1 MTKIIHV
8 NKKILNLAIPNI
20 ISNITVPLLGMVDLA
35 IVGHLGNETYI
46 AAIALGGMIFNF
58 IYWNFSF
65 LRMSTSGFTAQA
77 YGAEN
82 NRRIMQ
88 ILVRGITIA
97 IVAAL
102 LLLLLQRPIAWFSRS
117 IIDSGTETM
126 NLALDYFFIRIWAVP
141 ATLMLYVT
149 NGWFIGMQNAKTPMY
164 VALLSNVVNILF
176 SSLFALVLNMG
187 IQGVAL
193 GTVVAQYCGL
203 LLSIILFLKDYRP
216 LLAAVEIRQSL
227 VIHEMKNFFKV
238 NVDIFLRNICV
249 IAVFTFIPY
258 ISASMGDRILAVN
271 TLLLQLFMLFSYI
284 MDGFAYAGEA
294 STGRFIGAKN
304 NQSLQKAIKYLLI
317 WGAILAFSFTAIF
330 FATGDKILYILT
342 DNASI
347 IKDTMKYIHWTIL
360 IPIAGFAAFLFDGIY
375 IGATASKAM
384 RNIVVI
390 STILFFVIYYLFET
404 KLGNNSLWIALLLF
418 LTLRSILMW
427 SLNQKVLG
435 LRKN

>member
-1 MTKIIHV
+1 M

-46 AAIALGGMIFNF
+46 AAIALGGLIFNF

-294 STGRFIGAKN
+294 LTGRFIGAKN
-304 NQSLQKAIKYLLI
+304 HSSLQKAIKYLLI
-317 WGAILAFSFTAIF
+317 WSAILAFSFTFLF
-330 FATGDKILYILT
+330 FAAGDKILYILT

-347 IKDTMKYIHWTIL
+347 IKDAMKYIHWTIL
-360 IPIAGFAAFLFDGIY
+360 VPIAGFAAFLFDGVY

-384 RNIVVI
+384 RNIVVLA
-390 STILFFVIYYLFET
+390 TILFFAIYYLFET
-404 KLGNNSLWIALLLF
+404 KLGNNGLWIALLLF

>member
-1 MTKIIHV
+1 M

-35 IVGHLGNETYI
+35 IVGHLGKETYI

-97 IVAAL
+97 LVAAFI
-102 LLLLLQRPIAWFSRS
+102 LLLLQRPIAWFSRS
-117 IIDSGTETM
+117 IIDSGTPTI
-126 NLALDYFFIRIWAVP
+126 NLALDYFFVRIWAVP
-141 ATLMLYVT
+141 ATLTLYVT

-164 VALLSNVVNILF
+164 VTLVSNVANILF

-203 LLSIILFLKDYRP
+203 LLSIVLFFKDYRP
-216 LLAAVEIRQSL
+216 LLATVEIPQSL
-227 VIHEMKNFFKV
+227 VLNEMKNFFKV
-238 NVDIFLRNICV
+238 NIDIFLRNICV

-294 STGRFIGAKN
+294 LTGRFIGAKHYP
-304 NQSLQKAIKYLLI
+304 SLQKAINYLLI
-317 WGAILAFSFTAIF
+317 WGAIIAFSYTALF
-330 FATGDKILYILT
+330 FVAGDKILYILT
-342 DNASI
+342 DNISI
-347 IKDTMKYIHWTIL
+347 IKEAMKYIHWIIL
-360 IPIAGFAAFLFDGIY
+360 VPIAGFAAFLFDGIY

-390 STILFFVIYYLFET
+390 ATILFFMIYYLFES
-404 KLGNNSLWIALLLF
+404 KLENNGIWIALLLF
-418 LTLRSILMW
+418 LTIRSILMW
-427 SLNQKVLG
+427 SFNQKVLG

>member
-1 MTKIIHV
+1 M

-35 IVGHLGNETYI
+35 IVGHLGKETYI

-97 IVAAL
+97 LVAAFI
-102 LLLLLQRPIAWFSRS
+102 LLLLQRPIAWFSRS
-117 IIDSGTETM
+117 IIDSGTPTI
-126 NLALDYFFIRIWAVP
+126 NLALDYFFVRIWAVP
-141 ATLMLYVT
+141 ATLTLYVT

-164 VALLSNVVNILF
+164 VTLVSNVANILF

-203 LLSIILFLKDYRP
+203 LLSIVLFFKNYRP
-216 LLAAVEIRQSL
+216 LLAAVEIPQSL
-227 VIHEMKNFFKV
+227 VLNEMKNFFKV
-238 NVDIFLRNICV
+238 NIDIFLRNICV

-294 STGRFIGAKN
+294 LTGRFIGAKN
-304 NQSLQKAIKYLLI
+304 YPSLQKAINYLLI
-317 WGAILAFSFTAIF
+317 WGAILAFSFTALF
-330 FATGDKILYILT
+330 FVAGDKILYILT
-342 DNASI
+342 DNISI
-347 IKDTMKYIHWTIL
+347 IKEAMKYIHWIIL
-360 IPIAGFAAFLFDGIY
+360 VPIAGFAAFLFDGIY

-390 STILFFVIYYLFET
+390 ATILFFMIYYLFES
-404 KLGNNSLWIALLLF
+404 KLENNGIWTALLLF
-418 LTLRSILMW
+418 LTIRSILMW
-427 SLNQKVLG
+427 SFNQKVLG

>member
-1 MTKIIHV
+1 M

-35 IVGHLGNETYI
+35 IVGHLGKETYI

-97 IVAAL
+97 LVAAFI
-102 LLLLLQRPIAWFSRS
+102 LLLLQRPIAWFSRS
-117 IIDSGTETM
+117 IIDSGTPTI
-126 NLALDYFFIRIWAVP
+126 NLALDYFFVRIWAVP
-141 ATLMLYVT
+141 ATLTLYVT

-164 VALLSNVVNILF
+164 VTLVSNVANILF

-203 LLSIILFLKDYRP
+203 LLSIVLFFKDYRP
-216 LLAAVEIRQSL
+216 LLATVEIPQSL
-227 VIHEMKNFFKV
+227 VLNEMKNFFKV
-238 NVDIFLRNICV
+238 NIDIFLRNICV

-294 STGRFIGAKN
+294 LTGRFIGAKN
-304 NQSLQKAIKYLLI
+304 YPSLQKAINYLLI
-317 WGAILAFSFTAIF
+317 WGAILAFSFTALF
-330 FATGDKILYILT
+330 FVAGDKILYILT
-342 DNASI
+342 DNISI
-347 IKDTMKYIHWTIL
+347 IKEAMKYIHWIIL
-360 IPIAGFAAFLFDGIY
+360 VPIAGFAAFLFDGIY

-390 STILFFVIYYLFET
+390 ATILFFMIYYLFES
-404 KLGNNSLWIALLLF
+404 KLENNGIWIALLLF
-418 LTLRSILMW
+418 LTIRSILMW
-427 SLNQKVLG
+427 SFNQKVLG

>member
-1 MTKIIHV
+1 M

-35 IVGHLGNETYI
+35 IVGHLGKETYI

-97 IVAAL
+97 LVAAFI
-102 LLLLLQRPIAWFSRS
+102 LLLLQRPIAWFSRS

-126 NLALDYFFIRIWAVP
+126 NLALDYFFVRIWAVP
-141 ATLMLYVT
+141 ATLTLYVT

-164 VALLSNVVNILF
+164 VTLVSNVANILF

-203 LLSIILFLKDYRP
+203 LLSIVLFFKNYRP
-216 LLAAVEIRQSL
+216 LLAAVEIPQSL
-227 VIHEMKNFFKV
+227 VLNEMKNFFKV
-238 NVDIFLRNICV
+238 NIDIFLRNICV

-294 STGRFIGAKN
+294 LTGRFIGAKN
-304 NQSLQKAIKYLLI
+304 YPSLQKAINYLLI
-317 WGAILAFSFTAIF
+317 WGAILAFSFTALF
-330 FATGDKILYILT
+330 FVAGDKILYILT
-342 DNASI
+342 DNISI
-347 IKDTMKYIHWTIL
+347 IKEAMKYIHWIIL
-360 IPIAGFAAFLFDGIY
+360 VPIAGFAAFLFDGIY

-390 STILFFVIYYLFET
+390 ATILFFMIYYLFES
-404 KLGNNSLWIALLLF
+404 KLENNGIWIALLLF
-418 LTLRSILMW
+418 LTIRSILMW
-427 SLNQKVLG
+427 SFNQKVLG

>member
-1 MTKIIHV
+1 M

-20 ISNITVPLLGMVDLA
+20 ISNITIPLLGMVDLA
-35 IVGHLGNETYI
+35 ILGHLGNETYI

-82 NRRIMQ
+82 NRGIMQ

-97 IVAAL
+97 LVAAL
-102 LLLLLQRPIAWFSRS
+102 LLILLQRPIAWFSRS

-126 NLALDYFFIRIWAVP
+126 NFALDYFFVRIWAVP

-164 VALLSNVVNILF
+164 VALVSNVANILF
-176 SSLFALVLNMG
+176 SCLFALVLNMG

-203 LLSIILFLKDYRP
+203 LLSIVLFLKDYRP

-227 VIHEMKNFFKV
+227 VIDEMKNFFKV
-238 NVDIFLRNICV
+238 NIDIFLRNLCV

-258 ISASMGDRILAVN
+258 VSASMGDRILAVN

-294 STGRFIGAKN
+294 LTGRFIGAKN
-304 NQSLQKAIKYLLI
+304 HSSLQKAIKYLLI
-317 WGAILAFSFTAIF
+317 WSAILAFSFTFLF
-330 FATGDKILYILT
+330 FAAGDKILYILT

-347 IKDTMKYIHWTIL
+347 IKDAMKYIHWTIL
-360 IPIAGFAAFLFDGIY
+360 VPIAGFAAFLFDGVY

-384 RNIVVI
+384 RNIVVLA
-390 STILFFVIYYLFET
+390 TILFFAIYYLFET
-404 KLGNNSLWIALLLF
+404 KLGNNGLWIALLLF

>member
-1 MTKIIHV
+1 M

-20 ISNITVPLLGMVDLA
+20 ISNITIPLLGMVDLA
-35 IVGHLGNETYI
+35 ILGHLGNETYI

-82 NRRIMQ
+82 NRGIMQ

-97 IVAAL
+97 LVAAL
-102 LLLLLQRPIAWFSRS
+102 LLILLQRPIAWFSRS

-126 NLALDYFFIRIWAVP
+126 NFALDYFFVRIWAVP

-164 VALLSNVVNILF
+164 VALVSNVANILF
-176 SSLFALVLNMG
+176 SCLFALVLNMG

-203 LLSIILFLKDYRP
+203 LLSIILFLKAYRP
-216 LLAAVEIRQSL
+216 LLAAVEIRKSL
-227 VIHEMKNFFKV
+227 VLHEMKNFFKV
-238 NVDIFLRNICV
+238 NIDIFLRNICV

-271 TLLLQLFMLFSYI
+271 TLLMQLFMLFSYI

-294 STGRFIGAKN
+294 LTGRFIGAKN
-304 NQSLQKAIKYLLI
+304 HSSLQKAIKYLLI
-317 WGAILAFSFTAIF
+317 WSAILAFSFTFLF
-330 FATGDKILYILT
+330 FAAGDKILYILT

-347 IKDTMKYIHWTIL
+347 IKDAMKYIHWTIL
-360 IPIAGFAAFLFDGIY
+360 VPIAGFAAFLFDGVY

-384 RNIVVI
+384 RNIVVLA
-390 STILFFVIYYLFET
+390 TILFFAIYYLFET
-404 KLGNNSLWIALLLF
+404 KLGNNGLWIALLLF

>member
-1 MTKIIHV
+1 M

-20 ISNITVPLLGMVDLA
+20 ISNITIPLLGMVDLA
-35 IVGHLGNETYI
+35 ILGHLGNETYI

-82 NRRIMQ
+82 NRGIMQ

-97 IVAAL
+97 LVAAL
-102 LLLLLQRPIAWFSRS
+102 LLILLQRPIAWFSRS

-126 NLALDYFFIRIWAVP
+126 NFALDYFFVRIWAVP

-164 VALLSNVVNILF
+164 VALVSNVANILF
-176 SSLFALVLNMG
+176 SCLFALVLNMG

-203 LLSIILFLKDYRP
+203 LLSIVLFLKDYRP

-227 VIHEMKNFFKV
+227 VIDEMKNFFKV
-238 NVDIFLRNICV
+238 NIDIFLRNLCV

-258 ISASMGDRILAVN
+258 VSASMGDRILAVN

-294 STGRFIGAKN
+294 LTGRFIGAKN
-304 NQSLQKAIKYLLI
+304 HSSLQKAIKYLLI
-317 WGAILAFSFTAIF
+317 WSAILAFSFTFLF
-330 FATGDKILYILT
+330 FAAGDKILYILT

-347 IKDTMKYIHWTIL
+347 IKDAMKYIHWTIL
-360 IPIAGFAAFLFDGIY
+360 VPIAGFAAFLFDGIY

-384 RNIVVI
+384 RNIVVLA
-390 STILFFVIYYLFET
+390 TILFFAIYYLFET
-404 KLGNNSLWIALLLF
+404 KLGNNGLWIALLLF

>member
-1 MTKIIHV
+1 M

-294 STGRFIGAKN
+294 LTGRFIGAKN

-317 WGAILAFSFTAIF
+317 WGAILAFSFTALF
-330 FATGDKILYILT
+330 FAAGDKILYILT

>member
-1 MTKIIHV
+1 M

-20 ISNITVPLLGMVDLA
+20 ISNITIPLLGMVDLA
-35 IVGHLGNETYI
+35 ILGHLGNETYI

-77 YGAEN
+77 YGTEN
-82 NRRIMQ
+82 NRGIMQ

-97 IVAAL
+97 LVAAL
-102 LLLLLQRPIAWFSRS
+102 LLILLQRPIAWFSRS

-126 NLALDYFFIRIWAVP
+126 NFALDYFFVRIWAVP

-164 VALLSNVVNILF
+164 VALVSNVANILF
-176 SSLFALVLNMG
+176 SCLFALVLNMG

-203 LLSIILFLKDYRP
+203 LLSIVLFLKDYRP

-227 VIHEMKNFFKV
+227 VIDEMKNFFKV
-238 NVDIFLRNICV
+238 NIDIFLRNLCV

-258 ISASMGDRILAVN
+258 VSASMGDRILAVN

-294 STGRFIGAKN
+294 LTGRFIGAKN
-304 NQSLQKAIKYLLI
+304 HSSLQKAIKYLLI
-317 WGAILAFSFTAIF
+317 WSAILAFSFTFLF
-330 FATGDKILYILT
+330 FAAGDKILYILT

-347 IKDTMKYIHWTIL
+347 IKDAMKYIHWTIL
-360 IPIAGFAAFLFDGIY
+360 VPIAGFAAFLFDGVY

-384 RNIVVI
+384 RNIVVLA
-390 STILFFVIYYLFET
+390 TILFFAIYYLFET
-404 KLGNNSLWIALLLF
+404 KLGNNGLWIALLLF

>member
-1 MTKIIHV
+1 V

-20 ISNITVPLLGMVDLA
+20 ISNITIPLLGMVDLA
-35 IVGHLGNETYI
+35 ILGHLGNETYI

-82 NRRIMQ
+82 NRGIMQ

-97 IVAAL
+97 LVAAL
-102 LLLLLQRPIAWFSRS
+102 LLILLQRPIAWFSRS

-126 NLALDYFFIRIWAVP
+126 NFALDYFFVRIWAVP

-164 VALLSNVVNILF
+164 VALVSNVANILF
-176 SSLFALVLNMG
+176 SCLFALVLNMG

-203 LLSIILFLKDYRP
+203 LLSIVLFLKDYRP

-227 VIHEMKNFFKV
+227 VIDEMKNFFKV
-238 NVDIFLRNICV
+238 NIDIFLRNLCV

-258 ISASMGDRILAVN
+258 VSASMGDRILAVN

-294 STGRFIGAKN
+294 LTGRFIGAKN
-304 NQSLQKAIKYLLI
+304 HSSLQKAIKYLLI
-317 WGAILAFSFTAIF
+317 WSAILAFSFTFLF
-330 FATGDKILYILT
+330 FAAGDKILYILT

-347 IKDTMKYIHWTIL
+347 IKDAMKYIHWTIL
-360 IPIAGFAAFLFDGIY
+360 VPIAGFAAFLFDGVY

-384 RNIVVI
+384 RNIVVLA
-390 STILFFVIYYLFET
+390 TILFFPIYYLFET
-404 KLGNNSLWIALLLF
+404 KLGNNGLWIALLLF

>member
-1 MTKIIHV
+1 M

-82 NRRIMQ
+82 NRDIMQ
-88 ILVRGITIA
+88 ILVRGIA
-97 IVAAL
+97 ISLVAAL
-102 LLLLLQRPIAWFSRS
+102 ALILLQRPIAWFSRS
-117 IIDSGTETM
+117 IIDSGTETI
-126 NLALDYFFIRIWAVP
+126 NLALDYFFVRIWAVP

-164 VALLSNVVNILF
+164 VALVSNVANILF
-176 SSLFALVLNMG
+176 SCLFALVLNMG

-203 LLSIILFLKDYRP
+203 LLSIVLFLKDYRP

-227 VIHEMKNFFKV
+227 VIDEMKNFFKV
-238 NVDIFLRNICV
+238 NIDIFLRNLCV

-258 ISASMGDRILAVN
+258 VSASMGDRILAVN

-294 STGRFIGAKN
+294 LTGRFIGAKN
-304 NQSLQKAIKYLLI
+304 HSSLQKAIKYLLI
-317 WGAILAFSFTAIF
+317 WSAILAFSFTFLF
-330 FATGDKILYILT
+330 FAAGDKILYILT

-347 IKDTMKYIHWTIL
+347 IKDAMKYFHWTIL
-360 IPIAGFAAFLFDGIY
+360 VPIAGFAAFHLMDLY
-375 IGATASKAM
+375 WSTASKAM
-384 RNIVVI
+384 RILC
-390 STILFFVIYYLFET
+390 SATILFFAIYYLFET
-404 KLGNNSLWIALLLF
+404 KLGNNGLWIALLLSYA
-418 LTLRSILMW
+418 RSILMW
-427 SLNQKVLG
+427 SIKSKSFG
-435 LRKN
+435 D

>member
-1 MTKIIHV
+1 M

-35 IVGHLGNETYI
+35 IVGHLGKETYI

-97 IVAAL
+97 LVAAFI
-102 LLLLLQRPIAWFSRS
+102 LLLLQRPIAWFSRS
-117 IIDSGTETM
+117 IIDSGTPTI
-126 NLALDYFFIRIWAVP
+126 NLALDYFFVRIWAVP
-141 ATLMLYVT
+141 ATLTLYVT

-164 VALLSNVVNILF
+164 VTLVSNVANILF

-203 LLSIILFLKDYRP
+203 LLSIVLFFKNYRP
-216 LLAAVEIRQSL
+216 LLAAVEIPQSL
-227 VIHEMKNFFKV
+227 VLNEMKNFFKV
-238 NVDIFLRNICV
+238 NIDIFLRNICV

-294 STGRFIGAKN
+294 LTGRFIGAKN
-304 NQSLQKAIKYLLI
+304 YPSLQKAINYLLI
-317 WGAILAFSFTAIF
+317 WGAILAFSFTALF
-330 FATGDKILYILT
+330 FVAGDKILYILT
-342 DNASI
+342 DNISI
-347 IKDTMKYIHWTIL
+347 IKEAMKYIHWIIL
-360 IPIAGFAAFLFDGIY
+360 VPIAGFAAFLFDGIY

-390 STILFFVIYYLFET
+390 ATILFFMIYYLFES
-404 KLGNNSLWIALLLF
+404 KLENNGIWIALLLF
-418 LTLRSILMW
+418 LTIRSILMW
-427 SLNQKVLG
+427 SFNQKVLG

>member
-1 MTKIIHV
+1 M

-35 IVGHLGNETYI
+35 IVGHLGKETYI

-97 IVAAL
+97 LVAAFI
-102 LLLLLQRPIAWFSRS
+102 LLLLQRPIAWFSRS

-126 NLALDYFFIRIWAVP
+126 NLALDYFFVRIWAVP
-141 ATLMLYVT
+141 ATLTLYVT

-164 VALLSNVVNILF
+164 VTLVSNVANILF

-203 LLSIILFLKDYRP
+203 LLSIVLFFKDYRP
-216 LLAAVEIRQSL
+216 LLAAVEIPQSL
-227 VIHEMKNFFKV
+227 VLNEMKNFFKV
-238 NVDIFLRNICV
+238 NIDIFLRNICV

-294 STGRFIGAKN
+294 LTGRFIGAKN
-304 NQSLQKAIKYLLI
+304 YPSLQKAINYLLI
-317 WGAILAFSFTAIF
+317 WGAILAFSFTALF
-330 FATGDKILYILT
+330 FVAGDKILYILT
-342 DNASI
+342 DNISI
-347 IKDTMKYIHWTIL
+347 IKEAMKYIHWIIL
-360 IPIAGFAAFLFDGIY
+360 VPIAGFAAFLFDGIY

-390 STILFFVIYYLFET
+390 ATILFFMIYYLFES
-404 KLGNNSLWIALLLF
+404 KLENNGIWIALLLF
-418 LTLRSILMW
+418 LTIRSILMW
-427 SLNQKVLG
+427 SFNQKVLG

>member
-1 MTKIIHV
+1 M

-82 NRRIMQ
+82 NRDIMQ
-88 ILVRGITIA
+88 ILVRGIA
-97 IVAAL
+97 ISLVAAL
-102 LLLLLQRPIAWFSRS
+102 ALILLQRPIAWFSRS
-117 IIDSGTETM
+117 IIDSGTETI
-126 NLALDYFFIRIWAVP
+126 NLALDYFFVRIWAVP

-164 VALLSNVVNILF
+164 VALVSNVANILF
-176 SSLFALVLNMG
+176 SCLFALVLNMG

-203 LLSIILFLKDYRP
+203 LLSIVLFLKDYRP

-227 VIHEMKNFFKV
+227 VIDEMKNFFKV
-238 NVDIFLRNICV
+238 NIDIFLRNLCV

-258 ISASMGDRILAVN
+258 VSASMGDRILAVN

-294 STGRFIGAKN
+294 LTGRFIGAKN
-304 NQSLQKAIKYLLI
+304 HSSLQKAIKYLLI
-317 WGAILAFSFTAIF
+317 WSAILAFSFTFLF
-330 FATGDKILYILT
+330 FAAGDKILYILT

-347 IKDTMKYIHWTIL
+347 IKDAMKYIHWTIL
-360 IPIAGFAAFLFDGIY
+360 VPIAGFAAFLFDGVY

-384 RNIVVI
+384 RNIVVLA
-390 STILFFVIYYLFET
+390 TILFFAIYYLFET
-404 KLGNNSLWIALLLF
+404 KLGNNGLWIALLLF

>member
-1 MTKIIHV
+1 M

-35 IVGHLGNETYI
+35 IVGHLGKETYI

-97 IVAAL
+97 LVAAFI
-102 LLLLLQRPIAWFSRS
+102 LLLLQRPIAWFSRS
-117 IIDSGTETM
+117 IIDSGTPTI
-126 NLALDYFFIRIWAVP
+126 NLALDYFFVRIWAVP
-141 ATLMLYVT
+141 ATLTLYVT

-164 VALLSNVVNILF
+164 VTLVSNVANILF

-203 LLSIILFLKDYRP
+203 LLSIVLFFKDYRP
-216 LLAAVEIRQSL
+216 LLATVEIPQSL
-227 VIHEMKNFFKV
+227 VLNEMKNFFKV
-238 NVDIFLRNICV
+238 NIDIFLRNICV

-294 STGRFIGAKN
+294 LTGRFIGAKN
-304 NQSLQKAIKYLLI
+304 YPSLQKAINYLLI
-317 WGAILAFSFTAIF
+317 WGAIIAFSFTALF
-330 FATGDKILYILT
+330 FVAGDKILYILT
-342 DNASI
+342 DNISI
-347 IKDTMKYIHWTIL
+347 IKEAMKYIHWIIL
-360 IPIAGFAAFLFDGIY
+360 VPIAGFAAFLFDGIY

-390 STILFFVIYYLFET
+390 ATILFFMIYYLFES
-404 KLGNNSLWIALLLF
+404 KLENNGIWTALLLF
-418 LTLRSILMW
+418 LTIRSILMW
-427 SLNQKVLG
+427 SFNQKVLG